1 MDANE
6 TVVIP
11 ETPPTVEE
19 LQELRDEIL
28 EAAFMKLLVLGQAT
42 GELAE
47 DPTREE
53 TIAFVTNH
61 AAKIWDDYQVYK
73 AEQTANVTEATFV
86 EEEPKDASSN

>member
-1 MDANE
+1 
-6 TVVIP
+6 VIP
-11 ETPPTVEE
+11 ETPPTAEE

-61 AAKIWDDYQVYK
+61 AAQIWDDYQVYK

>member
-6 TVVIP
+6 TVVMP
-11 ETPPTVEE
+11 ETPPTAEE
-19 LQELRDEIL
+19 LQELGDEIL

-61 AAKIWDDYQVYK
+61 AAQIWDDYQVYK
-73 AEQTANVTEATFV
+73 AEQTASITEATLV

>member
-19 LQELRDEIL
+19 LQELRNEIM
-28 EAAFMKLLVLGQAT
+28 EAAFVKLLVMGQAM
-42 GELAE
+42 GKIAE

>member
-19 LQELRDEIL
+19 LQELRNEIM

-61 AAKIWDDYQVYK
+61 AAQIWDDYQVYK
-73 AEQTANVTEATFV
+73 AEQTASITEATLV

>member
-19 LQELRDEIL
+19 LQELRNEIL
-28 EAAFMKLLVLGQAT
+28 EAAFMKLLVMGQAM
-42 GELAE
+42 GKIAE

-61 AAKIWDDYQVYK
+61 AAQIWDDYQVYK
-73 AEQTANVTEATFV
+73 AEQTANVTEATLV

>member
-11 ETPPTVEE
+11 ETPPTAEE
-19 LQELRDEIL
+19 LQELCDEIL

-53 TIAFVTNH
+53 TTAFVTNH
-61 AAKIWDDYQVYK
+61 AAQIWDDYQVYK
-73 AEQTANVTEATFV
+73 AEQTASITEATLV